1 MANLPLKILLLT
13 KYNQRGASSRLR
25 TLQYIPYLKS
35 QGVSVT
41 VSNFFD
47 DIYLKE
53 FHLNSK
59 RSISR
64 VLISYIKR
72 FFIFLTFF
80 KYDLIWIEKEIFP
93 YFPAFFERF
102 LNFVGKTYV
111 VDYDDAI
118 FHNYNF
124 SKNYVLK
131 SLLSKK
137 IFSVMKHADCV
148 IAGNKYIAD
157 YAQKAGASKIELIP
171 TVVDNSRYSSK
182 KNLLK
187 KSLTI
192 GWIGSRS
199 TQKYLLSIQ
208 EVLISVCKL
217 YDARLL
223 LVGATS
229 EIAIK
234 FSDLNVDIVPWSE
247 EEEGRL
253 ISLMDI
259 GIMPLSNGPW
269 EKGKC
274 GYKLIQYMASG
285 VPTIASS
292 VGANIDIIRNS
303 NCGFLVDTND
313 EWKIAL
319 LKLLNNQEQ
328 CIRFGN
334 AGRLAVEKIYSLRVQ
349 APKIKKIFLEA
360 INSKKLNN
368 NNL

>member
-118 FHNYNF
+118 FHNYDF

-171 TVVDNSRYSSK
+171 TVVDDTRYKLK
-182 KNLLK
+182 KNFLHK
-187 KSLTI
+187 PPII

-199 TQKYLLSIQ
+199 TQKYLLSIH
-208 EVLISVCKL
+208 EALMNVCKL
-217 YDARLL
+217 YGARLL
-223 LVGATS
+223 LVGATP
-229 EIAIK
+229 EIAVK
-234 FSDLNVDIVPWSE
+234 FSGLNFDIIPWSE
-247 EEEGRL
+247 EEESRL
-253 ISLMDI
+253 IRSMDI

-285 VPTIASS
+285 IPTIASS

-303 NCGFLVDTND
+303 NCGFLADNND
-313 EWKIAL
+313 EWKNAL
-319 LKLLNNQEQ
+319 VKLLSNREK
-328 CIRFGN
+328 CIKLGY
-334 AGRLAVEKIYSLRVQ
+334 AGRLAVEEIYSSKIQ
-349 APKIKKIFLEA
+349 APKIKKIFFET
-360 INSKKLNN
+360 INLKKLKIKN
-368 NNL
+368 